1 MLQKN
6 SKNTINKSK
15 KKRCPVRGTGLNISK
30 RLKQGKVRCSRIYGK
45 QKMIRAFISIL
56 DIQFYDMFFFNT

>member
-15 KKRCPVRGTGLNISK
+15 KKRCPVRGTGLN
-30 RLKQGKVRCSRIYGK
+30 
-45 QKMIRAFISIL
+45 MIRAFISIL